1 MENVRD
7 TFKEVAA
14 AILPVTT
21 VVILLQ
27 LIFIRIPFEALIQF
41 LIGVAFVSVGF
52 FLFLIGV
59 NAGLLPIGE
68 MIAK

>member
-14 AILPVTT
+14 AILPVTV

-27 LIFIRIPFEALIQF
+27 IVFIQLPLEALLQF
-41 LIGVAFVSVGF
+41 QIGRAHV
-52 FLFLIGV
+52 
-59 NAGLLPIGE
+59 
-68 MIAK
+68 